1 LNESNDCLRVYVCLT
16 SVFPSFTPSFTPGFT
31 TSFTTMPATLS
42 RSAFESTTVVL
53 TQVAQPPAGP
63 AERAVQAGNAP
74 ESCCWQKLD
83 QNTGGE
89 TNFKDHRQEG
99 VVIEAVGHEEG
110 QTQTGRT
117 LSALRTRLLLPPGLF
132 RILNVYATN

>member
-1 LNESNDCLRVYVCLT
+1 
-16 SVFPSFTPSFTPGFT
+16 
-31 TSFTTMPATLS
+31 MLS
-42 RSAFESTTVVL
+42 QLAK
-53 TQVAQPPAGP
+53 PPAGP
-63 AERAVQAGNAP
+63 EARAVKVGNAA

-99 VVIEAVGHEEG
+99 LAIEAVGHEEG